1 MRRLSVL
8 SLLALALTAPATA
21 QEAAEP
27 ANSDIVVTGRSLQD
41 TADALAACLARNC
54 PPDEDIAATLAHAE
68 NQFVSGNYRDA
79 RATTLASIRRN
90 GDEARGF
97 PVPVSDLYRAN
108 GRIASHLGEARSYQ
122 SSVLSMRDALQRGLP
137 DNDARVLAAQIE
149 VGDSRARL
157 GYPEEARDIYI
168 RTAVDAERAGVARVA
183 AFARIRQAMVDLP
196 RLKRDRIGSRA
207 DAAIERL
214 NQIAASGATVGSD
227 LALLSEVLL
236 ARVERDEGNMARTQS
251 LVSRFAQGGGASRP
265 LLLSSQPIRL
275 QDADQAAVTENGASQ
290 DSGNTLSRT
299 TSAVDNRWIDVGY
312 WINADGRIGDY
323 EVLRESGGLGGWTN
337 AVETSVKSRVYAP
350 LAAANGVASPGF
362 YVVER
367 YTLTADYATTQN
379 DCTGSRIRCRSNNLR
394 VERTD
399 LTPEDLGAQPT
410 RES

>member
-1 MRRLSVL
+1 MRRLSAL
-8 SLLALALTAPATA
+8 PFLALALAVPAGAQQAGQPGAAPVAG
-21 QEAAEP
+21 
-27 ANSDIVVTGRSLQD
+27 DIVVTARSLQD
-41 TADALAACLARNC
+41 TADALAACIARNC

-68 NQFVSGNYRDA
+68 NQFVGGDYRSA

-108 GRIASHLGEARSYQ
+108 GRIASHLGEARAYQ
-122 SSVLSMRDALQRGLP
+122 SSILNMRDALQRGLP
-137 DNDARVLAAQIE
+137 DNDARVLAAQVE

-157 GYPEEARDIYI
+157 GYPEEAREIYI

-196 RLKRDRIGSRA
+196 RLEQDRRA
-207 DAAIERL
+207 DRARSAVERL
-214 NQIAASGATVGSD
+214 TQIATQGDAVGAD
-227 LALLSEVLL
+227 LALLAEVML
-236 ARVERDEGNMARTQS
+236 ARVERDDGNMARTQR
-251 LVSRFAQGGGASRP
+251 LVARFAAGGGAGRP
-265 LLLSSQPIRL
+265 LLLSSDPIRL
-275 QDADQAAVTENGASQ
+275 QDADQLSDDT
-290 DSGNTLSRT
+290 GNALSRVT
-299 TSAVDNRWIDVGY
+299 AGVDGRWVDVGY
-312 WINADGRIGDY
+312 WINADGRIGEY
-323 EVLRESGGLGGWTN
+323 EVLRSEGGLGGWTE
-337 AVETSVKSRVYAP
+337 AVERSIKSRVYAP
-350 LAAANGVASPGF
+350 LASENGVASPGF

-379 DCTGSRIRCRSNNLR
+379 DCSGTRIRCRSNLLR

>member
-1 MRRLSVL
+1 MRRLSAL
-8 SLLALALTAPATA
+8 PLLALALSAPLAA
-21 QEAAEP
+21 QPAAEP
-27 ANSDIVVTGRSLQD
+27 ANNDIVVTGRSLQD

-54 PPDEDIAATLAHAE
+54 PPDQDIAATLAHAE

-90 GDEARGF
+90 SDEARGF

-108 GRIASHLGEARSYQ
+108 GRIASHLGEARAYQ
-122 SSVLSMRDALQRGLP
+122 SSVLDMRDALQRGLP

-207 DAAIERL
+207 EAAIERL
-214 NQIAASGATVGSD
+214 TQISAQGTTVGAD

-236 ARVERDEGNMARTQS
+236 ARVERDDGNMARTQS
-251 LVSRFAQGGGASRP
+251 LVTRFAQGGGASRP

-275 QDADQAAVTENGASQ
+275 QDADQSAVTENSGSQ

-299 TSAVDNRWIDVGY
+299 TLAVDNRWIDVGY
-312 WINADGRIGDY
+312 WINADGRVSDY
-323 EVLRESGGLGGWTN
+323 EVLRNRGGTGGWTT
-337 AVETSVKSRVYAP
+337 AVERSVKSRQYALQMP
-350 LAAANGVASPGF
+350 TQ
-362 YVVER
+362 R
-367 YTLTADYATTQN
+367 RQLTAHSCINSLQIHAEVVVDQYISHSSNATPGNFGVFST
-379 DCTGSRIRCRSNNLR
+379 
-394 VERTD
+394 
-399 LTPEDLGAQPT
+399 
-410 RES
+410 

>member
-1 MRRLSVL
+1 MRRLSAL
-8 SLLALALTAPATA
+8 PLLALALSAPLAA
-21 QEAAEP
+21 QPAAEP
-27 ANSDIVVTGRSLQD
+27 ANNDIVVTGRSLQD

-54 PPDEDIAATLAHAE
+54 PPDQDIAATLAHAE

-90 GDEARGF
+90 SDEARGF

-108 GRIASHLGEARSYQ
+108 GRIASHLGEARAYQ
-122 SSVLSMRDALQRGLP
+122 SSVLDMRDALQRGLP

-207 DAAIERL
+207 EAAIERL
-214 NQIAASGATVGSD
+214 TQISAQGTTVGAD

-236 ARVERDEGNMARTQS
+236 ARVERDDGNMARTQS
-251 LVSRFAQGGGASRP
+251 LVTRFAQGGGASRP

-275 QDADQAAVTENGASQ
+275 QDADQSAVTENSGSQ

-299 TSAVDNRWIDVGY
+299 TLAVDNRWIDVGY
-312 WINADGRIGDY
+312 WINADGRIGD
-323 EVLRESGGLGGWTN
+323 
-337 AVETSVKSRVYAP
+337 
-350 LAAANGVASPGF
+350 
-362 YVVER
+362 
-367 YTLTADYATTQN
+367 
-379 DCTGSRIRCRSNNLR
+379 
-394 VERTD
+394 
-399 LTPEDLGAQPT
+399 
-410 RES
+410 